1 MKTIVG
7 MFWGVM
13 GGLFLACGV
22 IVFTHLVGAGSNL
35 LGFTEWTF
43 RYYMLCLGVCI
54 ALLAGS
60 RSARKH
66 SALMM
71 VFFVAVM
78 MVIGVGFQTFMEVSS
93 GQDQVERMQQNLM
106 AMALIMAKAVMYVAP
121 GALTAFYA
129 FVAFNGLSNPAAR
142 KPSTDYGKVEP

>member
-7 MFWGVM
+7 MFWGVI

-22 IVFTHLVGAGSNL
+22 IVFTQLIGAGSNL

-43 RYYMLCLGVCI
+43 RYYVLCLGVCI
-54 ALLAGS
+54 ALLIGS
-60 RSARKH
+60 KPVRKH
-66 SALMM
+66 WGFMM
-71 VFFVAVM
+71 VFFIAVL

-93 GQDQVERMQQNLM
+93 GQDQVAQMQQNLM
-106 AMALIMAKAVMYVAP
+106 AMGMLAAKAVMYVAP

-129 FVAFNGLSNPAAR
+129 FVAFDGVSNATVR
-142 KPSTDYGKVEP
+142 KPLN